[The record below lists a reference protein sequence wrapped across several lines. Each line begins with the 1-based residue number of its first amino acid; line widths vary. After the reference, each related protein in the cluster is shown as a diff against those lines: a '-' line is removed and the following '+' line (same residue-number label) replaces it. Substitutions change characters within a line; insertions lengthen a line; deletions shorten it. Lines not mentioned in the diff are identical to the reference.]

1 METISF
7 TIPNTY
13 SALSRTGNMLLEL
26 AEDAASEEQHERRPA
41 TVTMDGTA
49 NTGDGS
55 VKGPTPSVFAES
67 DAKGDGVT
75 DDAPAINRANAVAVP
90 KTTPQEHGAVPDAA
104 QDGHVD
110 SNGVPFDA
118 AFCSSGDAPFYT
130 SGPKLGQWKKKRG
143 VDEAQYEEWY
153 AERLTATRE
162 GGTTPVEG
170 HVDEPAQTN
179 TAAAFGGQTTEP
191 AAPGV
196 PVFANAGELM
206 AWVSEQQAA
215 QRLTAQQV
223 TASWATAKVGIADV
237 MSPDTEKARAAIAAI
252 VAVLHP
258 QTVI

>member
-13 SALSRTGNMLLEL
+13 SALMRTANMLLEL
-26 AEDAASEEQHERRPA
+26 AEDVDVPPQHERRPA
-41 TVTMDGTA
+41 TVTMAETA
-49 NTGDGS
+49 NTCNGA
-55 VKGPTPSVFAES
+55 VKSPTPSVFADS
-67 DAKGDGVT
+67 DAKEVSDYT
-75 DDAPAINRANAVAVP
+75 QYAAAVP
-90 KTTPQEHGAVPDAA
+90 KVETA

-130 SGPKLGQWKKKRG
+130 SGSKLGQWKKKRG
-143 VDEAQYEEWY
+143 VDEALYEEWY
-153 AERLTATRE
+153 AGHSAAA
-162 GGTTPVEG
+162 PVNQ
-170 HVDEPAQTN
+170 PAETVPTN
-179 TAAAFGGQTTEP
+179 TAAAFGGQTTES
-191 AAPGV
+191 AAPSV